1 MKKQIKSVSNW
12 SVKGVIGVTV
22 LSAML
27 FASESKANNKPSV
40 TLNTEVLS
48 AAEEGKLLGTKIE
61 SWMNSHTYWV
71 GASDLDEAIEIKSV
85 NTVNPGSVNN
95 LSGAK
100 ENLLS
105 DEAEIV
111 NVIESWMNSS
121 SYWNDLGISDY
132 SDAIQLIE
140 S

>member
-121 SYWNDLGISDY
+121 SYWND
-132 SDAIQLIE
+132 
-140 S
+140 

>member
-1 MKKQIKSVSNW
+1 MNIKMKKQIKSVSNW

-22 LSAML
+22 LSAMF
-27 FASESKANNKPSV
+27 FASEAKANNKPSV

-71 GASDLDEAIEIKSV
+71 GASDLDEAIEMKSV
-85 NTVNPGSVNN
+85 NTLNPGSVNN
-95 LSGAK
+95 LSGTK
-100 ENLLS
+100 ENQLS

-111 NVIESWMNSS
+111 NVIESWMNGS
-121 SYWNDLGISDY
+121 SYWND
-132 SDAIQLIE
+132 
-140 S
+140 